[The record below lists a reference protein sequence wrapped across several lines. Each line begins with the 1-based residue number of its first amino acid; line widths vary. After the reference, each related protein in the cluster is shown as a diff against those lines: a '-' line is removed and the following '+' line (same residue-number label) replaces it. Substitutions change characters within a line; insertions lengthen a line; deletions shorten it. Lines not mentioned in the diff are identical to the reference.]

1 MSRIVLYIILTAKIN
16 FVIYYF
22 FSSMSKKTQ
31 SAGLYVKNQHTQDG
45 NKNRTQ
51 TYNDTLLTF
60 FTVSFLCL
68 EKIGCRRLVTTVLYL
83 SRVRTVLSAVM
94 NGAQ

>member
-51 TYNDTLLTF
+51 TYNDTFLTF
-60 FTVSFLCL
+60 LPFLFSALKKLAVVGWLQQYSTSLALEQYCL
-68 EKIGCRRLVTTVLYL
+68 QL
-83 SRVRTVLSAVM
+83 
-94 NGAQ
+94 